1 MTEQTS
7 NIYNAA
13 DSEEVKPF
21 VPFTKKGKTFAI
33 ITEVKDDTVTVTG
46 KEGTYDTV
54 TVTGKRGTF
63 TFVLDSIENPE
74 EGLTVNLTKAE
85 NGNWIPEL
93 EPKTKKTGR
102 GNPVDLTDD
111 QMAAINSYF

>member
-1 MTEQTS
+1 MTMTEQTS
-7 NIYNAA
+7 NISNAPN
-13 DSEEVKPF
+13 SEEVKPF

-33 ITEVKDDTVTVTG
+33 ITEVKDDAFVVTG
-46 KEGTYDTV
+46 KE
-54 TVTGKRGTF
+54 GTF
-63 TFVLDSIENPE
+63 TFVLDSIKNPE

>member
-1 MTEQTS
+1 MAMTEKTTTTETA
-7 NIYNAA
+7 NN
-13 DSEEVKPF
+13 EEVKPF

-33 ITEVKDDTVTVTG
+33 ITEVKDNAFVVTG
-46 KEGTYDTV
+46 KE
-54 TVTGKRGTF
+54 GTF
-63 TFVLDSIENPE
+63 TFVLDSIKNPE